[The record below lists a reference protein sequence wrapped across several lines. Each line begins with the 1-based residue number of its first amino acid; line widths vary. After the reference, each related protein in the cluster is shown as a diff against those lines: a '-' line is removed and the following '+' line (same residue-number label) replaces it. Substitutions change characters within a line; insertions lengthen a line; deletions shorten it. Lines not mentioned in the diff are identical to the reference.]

1 MSHLPAPSRRRA
13 VAVAALWALWL
24 CTLPGAARAQERL
37 TFQDRT
43 GAEFLHPQAVHTN
56 TELTATVPAVL
67 QVRQW
72 SAAERAAYPDLTGNT
87 LRMRLNEA
95 AATPGD
101 RLQCLPATAGLT
113 PELDGSGGSDVRSV
127 AGVLGNALDM
137 PTERDTHVRLV
148 SSGVDLASNASAVT
162 LMGWMRPRAWPG
174 TSAFADLINVGGT
187 AGSRLGVGLSGT
199 RGLRA
204 WAEAPDDSR
213 PPLTATVQVPPT
225 TGVWRMFATVFEL
238 APANRVS
245 VYLNGRLLEVVPLPF
260 TSPVTSAAPS
270 DRAAL
275 GSDETYN
282 DDYFDGALDEPSIWK
297 RALTPEELRRVW
309 RRQSGP
315 YGGGEPSMFVSRVL
329 DSGGPRVRWDTLG
342 WKPRAPAWKGLP
354 DEGIGETGYGEG
366 NVSMADNVLLLH
378 ANGSGELAEGAT
390 VPDASGRG
398 HAATFT
404 APDDV
409 PGGYVAGRVGE
420 ALAIPRAGY
429 LTVGGD
435 AAPDF
440 AFGQGDFTWAAWVKT
455 TSCQG
460 NNLVVMGAE
469 GTGGNPHVWF
479 GGGCEATRCSDGRG
493 WWVLRDSTGATAEVC
508 HHIRLDD
515 GEWHHLVGVKSGHAP
530 ATLTLFVDG
539 EPVSVTHGYAGDFS
553 FDKGPLLGQFPG
565 LGYPTEATVD
575 EVAIWRRA
583 LSPQEARDVW
593 RRGGTR
599 LKLQVRTCDEPS
611 CAGVSF
617 VGPDG
622 TGATYFSEATHGSDD
637 RPPSLGGLGKA
648 GAVPARYFQY
658 AALLE
663 TDSSQD
669 TPGLMEVTVMATNS
683 APAATPDAYASE
695 VTAALKVIA
704 PGVLANDTDG
714 EGGPLRAVL
723 TLAPTGGT
731 LQLSDDGAF
740 LYTPGEGFSG
750 TDRFR
755 YRVSDG
761 ALESP
766 EVEVVMTVGAVAAP
780 GSPRIER
787 PTASEVL
794 YTRTPVLEGTA
805 DPGVEV
811 EVVVNGTVLG
821 RTTADA
827 QGRWSYAVTSEQ
839 ALPVGSHRVVAYA
852 VGVTQARSEP
862 STTVDFGIQSRAL
875 EVTGWGCGSTG
886 AGREAVGPWW
896 LALLALVLLPS
907 RMRQTAHASPP
918 SRR

>member
-1 MSHLPAPSRRRA
+1 MPSSHALPWRRGAA
-13 VAVAALWALWL
+13 VTALLWL
-24 CTLPGAARAQERL
+24 STLPGAARAQERL

-56 TELTATVPAVL
+56 TELTPTLPSVL

-72 SAAERAAYPDLTGNT
+72 PLDERAAYPDLTGNT
-87 LRMRLNEA
+87 LRMRLDEA

-101 RLQCLPATAGLT
+101 RLQCLPRTAGLT
-113 PELDGSGGSDVRSV
+113 PELDGSGGSDIRSV
-127 AGVLGNALDM
+127 PGVLGNALDM
-137 PTERDTHVRLV
+137 PTDRDTHVRLV
-148 SSGVDLASNASAVT
+148 SAGVDLASNASAVT

-174 TSAFADLINVGGT
+174 TNAFADLINVGGT
-187 AGSRLGVGLSGT
+187 GGSRLGVGLSGT

-204 WAEAPDDSR
+204 WAEAPDATTA
-213 PPLTATVQVPPT
+213 PLTATVQVPPT

-245 VYLNGRLLEVVPLPF
+245 VYLDGRLFEVVPLPF
-260 TSPVTSAAPS
+260 TSAMTSAALS

-275 GSDETYN
+275 GSSETYLGGF
-282 DDYFDGALDEPSIWK
+282 FDGALDEPSIWK
-297 RALTPEELRRVW
+297 RALTPEELRRIW
-309 RRQSGP
+309 LRQSGP
-315 YGGGEPSMFVSRVL
+315 FGGGEPARFVSRVL

-354 DEGIGETGYGEG
+354 DEGIQETGYGEG

-378 ANGSGELAEGAT
+378 ANGSGALEARAT

-398 HAATFT
+398 HVATFI
-404 APDDV
+404 APDGV
-409 PGGYVAGRVGE
+409 PGGYVPGRVGE
-420 ALAIPRAGY
+420 ALSLPRAGY

-440 AFGQGDFTWAAWVKT
+440 AFGQGDFTWAAWVRT

-469 GTGGNPHVWF
+469 GSRGNPHVWF
-479 GGGCEATRCSDGRG
+479 GGGCETTRCPSGRG
-493 WWVLRDSTGATAEVC
+493 WWVLRDSTGDIAEVC

-515 GEWHHLVGVKSGHAP
+515 GEWHHLVGVKRGHAP
-530 ATLTLFVDG
+530 ATLTLYVDG
-539 EPVSVTHGYAGDFS
+539 EPVSATHSYAGDFS
-553 FDKGPLLGQFPG
+553 FDRGPLLGQFTG
-565 LGYPTEATVD
+565 MNYPTEATVD

-583 LSPQEARDVW
+583 LTAQEAHDVW

-611 CAGVSF
+611 CAGVPF

-622 TGATYFSEATHGSDD
+622 TGATFFSEATHGSDD
-637 RPPSLGGLGKA
+637 RPPSLGGLGQA

-683 APAATPDAYASE
+683 APTAVPETYAAEGTTVLQVA
-695 VTAALKVIA
+695 A

-714 EGGPLRAVL
+714 EGGPLHAVL
-723 TLAPTGGT
+723 ALAPTGGT
-731 LQLSDDGAF
+731 LQLGEDGAF
-740 LYTPGEGFSG
+740 QYAPAAGFSG
-750 TDRFR
+750 KDRFR

-761 ALESP
+761 ALESS
-766 EVEVVMTVGAVAAP
+766 EVEVVLTVSAVGAP

-787 PTASEVL
+787 PAANEVL

-805 DPGVEV
+805 DPGVVV

-821 RTTADA
+821 RTPADA
-827 QGRWSYAVTSEQ
+827 QGRWSYTVTPEQ

-862 STTVDFGIQSRAL
+862 SSAVDFGIQSRAL
-875 EVTGWGCGSTG
+875 EVTGWGCGS
-886 AGREAVGPWW
+886 AGGESFGSLA
-896 LALLALVLLPS
+896 LALLALLWMSLRPE
-907 RMRQTAHASPP
+907 RPGRTA
-918 SRR
+918 